1 MRTIGEGRY
10 QLEAEIARGANGT
23 VWRALDTLDGERV
36 AVKLLRPELAGHCV
50 VGDGPLAGHCG
61 VADAPLAGHCG
72 VADAPLG
79 GHCGVAD
86 ALLAEAEFL
95 LDLDHPSVV
104 RVRDLVLADR
114 QHALVL
120 DLVDGMDLRRRLRA
134 GGPLPPPVAA
144 GDIVPQIADAL
155 AYVHGRGIV
164 HGDIKPGNVV
174 VPLDGGPAR
183 LVDFG
188 AARRV
193 PRSGTPDG
201 RRGATHATPEYV
213 SPEVIAGEPPRPAAD
228 VYALGMVLYELLC
241 GRSPYRGGAAPEVLA
256 RHTTCEPVPPPGLP
270 EPVCQVIAACVEL
283 DPARRPSA
291 ATLAGWL
298 RRIGPVLDGLPPMPA
313 LGPGAVT
320 WRPRPVEETAAA
332 SVRSPVGPGAR
343 APLFGAGSLSE
354 AGSRSGAPPRS
365 RTGARRIRRGG
376 APLLAGLVCAAVIVP
391 VGAVEGGLALAG
403 VWPHG
408 SVWQAATTPS
418 RGGPPGPAGGSAP
431 AQEPAHPVASI
442 DSVPSGRPPSVPPRV
457 DDASPSGPPGQGP
470 AGSGIRDATDPTT
483 ERAIA
488 PTAAAGGDHTR
499 PDVPDAPAAS
509 GSAPSTWPPGIG
521 DPMPT
526 LPAIP

>member
-23 VWRALDTLDGERV
+23 VWRAFDTLDGERV
-36 AVKLLRPELAGHCV
+36 AIKLLRPEPAGRSDVVGVPPAGRSGVVDALLAGRSGV
-50 VGDGPLAGHCG
+50 V
-61 VADAPLAGHCG
+61 
-72 VADAPLG
+72 
-79 GHCGVAD
+79 D
-86 ALLAEAEFL
+86 ALLAEAEIL

-155 AYVHGRGIV
+155 AYLHGRGIV

-193 PRSGTPDG
+193 PRSGARDG
-201 RRGATHATPEYV
+201 RGGATHATPEYV
-213 SPEVIAGEPPRPAAD
+213 SPEVIAGEPPRPPAD

-241 GRSPYRGGAAPEVLA
+241 GRSPYRGGTGAEVLA
-256 RHTTCEPVPPPGLP
+256 RHTICEPVPPAGLP
-270 EPVCQVIAACVEL
+270 EPVCQVIAACVEP
-283 DPARRPSA
+283 DPTRRPSA
-291 ATLAGWL
+291 ATLVDWL
-298 RRIGPVLDGLPPMPA
+298 RRIGPALEGLPPMPA
-313 LGPGAVT
+313 LGPDAVT
-320 WRPRPVEETAAA
+320 WRPRPVEET
-332 SVRSPVGPGAR
+332 
-343 APLFGAGSLSE
+343 AGSLSE
-354 AGSRSGAPPRS
+354 AGSRSGAPPRP

-391 VGAVEGGLALAG
+391 LGAVEGCLALAG
-403 VWPHG
+403 AWPHG
-408 SVWQAATTPS
+408 APTA
-418 RGGPPGPAGGSAP
+418 PAGGDNA
-431 AQEPAHPVASI
+431 
-442 DSVPSGRPPSVPPRV
+442 R
-457 DDASPSGPPGQGP
+457 
-470 AGSGIRDATDPTT
+470 
-483 ERAIA
+483 
-488 PTAAAGGDHTR
+488 
-499 PDVPDAPAAS
+499 PDAPVAS
-509 GSAPSTWPPGIG
+509 GSAASTWPPGIG